1 MLKVL
6 PVTLSGP
13 NGSYE
18 TFAFLDDGSTATMI
32 DCKVAARLGLIGPE
46 EFITVN
52 GIMGLQK
59 TTKVRYVD
67 FYIRGKYESDIHL
80 VNHAKAVQSLG
91 LNEQTLSRETI
102 ESYAHLKDLAE
113 YLTYADATPTVLI
126 GAEHW
131 HLSICREVC
140 EGRRNEPAA
149 CRTLLGWTLYGPTS
163 SKTKPVEFVNHC
175 QLDRT
180 EPSENERLESLIKE
194 QYKLDSLGI
203 SKRETLFSKLDSR
216 AVEILDATTTRLPTG
231 RYEVGLPWRDNIQ
244 CVPDSC
250 PQALS
255 RFLSLERR
263 MIREPAFADAYK
275 KFIDNMIA
283 KNYAEECDSGT
294 YYNHL
299 ITKSVNTS
307 IDLKHDTNLGDY
319 SNKIHTLSDNL
330 QPSTVSPNKT
340 ETNFDI
346 ELSSVNNNKNKLKTE
361 SEPNKSDINARI
373 RWYLPHFG
381 VYHPQKRKLRVVH
394 DAAATNQGVSL
405 NSLLLQGPDLLEN
418 LLGILFRFREGAVAI
433 TADIKEMFPQI
444 KIREQDRD
452 ALRFLWRDV
461 QSRETMPLKE
471 YRMTAVIFGASSSPF
486 TALYIKHKNA
496 MSHQDS
502 YPAAANASIHSS
514 YMDDFL
520 DSLDD
525 VDEAAQMASDVVT
538 IHRNACFEMCG
549 WNSNDQGALRLV
561 PTELRAVQPSEM
573 SLGSESSS
581 VRALGVSWDPISD
594 TVGFRTGLEGLILQG
609 SFNKRKVL
617 FHLMKVYDPLGLL
630 GPIVVKGRILLQE
643 AWRSNIDWDTP
654 FPPSQILKWN
664 EWFKELSDVS
674 TIRIPRWYAKL
685 NGEPLHREL
694 HIFADASELAFA
706 TVAYWRLL
714 YADGT
719 VKLALI
725 TSKTRVSPLKPISI
739 PRLELQG
746 ALIASRLA
754 VTIKEFH
761 KKKPLRTFL
770 WTDSR
775 TVLGWLRSDAR
786 TYKPFVAHRVGEIT
800 ENTRVQDWKW
810 VPTDLNVADDA
821 TRIKPLHLNPN
832 HRWFTGPSFLLD
844 PPENWPVEPAGQPIV
859 QEERKQTSGLV
870 VGHLTITADFS
881 RFSDWLRLL
890 RATARVL
897 QAASKFRSA
906 LDRVGRVAPSTDVR
920 LRQRTNRPTSTTLIP
935 LTAELMEAAER
946 HVLKKVQSESFSDE
960 IPIIERGELIPKS
973 SRLAKLSPRMG
984 PDNLLHLAGRIVAV
998 QDVGSEIKFPIIL
1011 DGRHPVVRLLVN
1023 FYHRKAGHANN
1034 EMVVNEVRQKY
1045 WLLHLRSTVRSVT
1058 SKCLSC
1064 RIKRAKPMN
1073 PMTGNL
1079 PPQRLAHHRRP
1090 FTYTG
1095 LDYFGPINTKI
1106 GRRQEKRYV
1115 ALYTC
1120 MTSRAVHLE
1129 LVHSLSADSAIM
1141 SLRRFIARRGAP
1153 NTVYSDNGTCFV
1165 GADRILREF
1174 YQNEVY
1180 DFAANRGIKWSFIPA
1195 AAPFFGGCWER
1206 LIRTVKVAL
1215 NATLRE
1221 REPNPEVLV
1230 TLLLEAEAI
1239 VNSRPL
1245 THVPIGPEDQ
1255 ETLTPFHF
1263 LIGSSSNQVLPA
1275 TLDDRDLLRRA
1286 DWRKA
1291 LRLADHFWNRWVKE
1305 ILPTMQP
1312 RQIAENREHDL
1323 TLGDLVIIVDQNLPR
1338 GTWPRGR
1345 VVATFPGRDGVVR
1358 VVDVATSGGILRRPS
1373 KKLVRLEA

>member
-1 MLKVL
+1 
-6 PVTLSGP
+6 
-13 NGSYE
+13 
-18 TFAFLDDGSTATMI
+18 
-32 DCKVAARLGLIGPE
+32 
-46 EFITVN
+46 
-52 GIMGLQK
+52 
-59 TTKVRYVD
+59 
-67 FYIRGKYESDIHL
+67 
-80 VNHAKAVQSLG
+80 
-91 LNEQTLSRETI
+91 
-102 ESYAHLKDLAE
+102 
-113 YLTYADATPTVLI
+113 
-126 GAEHW
+126 
-131 HLSICREVC
+131 
-140 EGRRNEPAA
+140 
-149 CRTLLGWTLYGPTS
+149 
-163 SKTKPVEFVNHC
+163 
-175 QLDRT
+175 
-180 EPSENERLESLIKE
+180 
-194 QYKLDSLGI
+194 
-203 SKRETLFSKLDSR
+203 
-216 AVEILDATTTRLPTG
+216 
-231 RYEVGLPWRDNIQ
+231 
-244 CVPDSC
+244 
-250 PQALS
+250 
-255 RFLSLERR
+255 
-263 MIREPAFADAYK
+263 
-275 KFIDNMIA
+275 
-283 KNYAEECDSGT
+283 
-294 YYNHL
+294 
-299 ITKSVNTS
+299 
-307 IDLKHDTNLGDY
+307 
-319 SNKIHTLSDNL
+319 
-330 QPSTVSPNKT
+330 
-340 ETNFDI
+340 
-346 ELSSVNNNKNKLKTE
+346 
-361 SEPNKSDINARI
+361 
-373 RWYLPHFG
+373 
-381 VYHPQKRKLRVVH
+381 
-394 DAAATNQGVSL
+394 
-405 NSLLLQGPDLLEN
+405 
-418 LLGILFRFREGAVAI
+418 
-433 TADIKEMFPQI
+433 
-444 KIREQDRD
+444 
-452 ALRFLWRDV
+452 
-461 QSRETMPLKE
+461 
-471 YRMTAVIFGASSSPF
+471 
-486 TALYIKHKNA
+486 

-549 WNSNDQGALRLV
+549 WISNDQGALRLV
-561 PTELRAVQPSEM
+561 PTELRAAQPSEM

-594 TVGFRTGLEGLILQG
+594 TIGFRTGLEGLILQG

-617 FHLMKVYDPLGLL
+617 SHLMKVYDPLGLL

-714 YADGT
+714 YTDGT

-725 TSKTRVSPLKPISI
+725 TSKTRVSPLKPTSI

-786 TYKPFVAHRVGEIT
+786 TFKPFVAHRVGEIT

-920 LRQRTNRPTSTTLIP
+920 LRQRTNTPTSTTLIP

-960 IPIIERGELIPKS
+960 IPTIERGELIPKS

-1058 SKCLSC
+1058 SKCLFC

-1095 LDYFGPINTKI
+1095 LDYFGPIITKI

-1115 ALYTC
+1115 ADLYTC

-1129 LVHSLSADSAIM
+1129 LVHSLSADAAIM
-1141 SLRRFIARRGAP
+1141 SLRRFIARRGTP
-1153 NTVYSDNGTCFV
+1153 NTVYSDNGTCFI

-1174 YQNEVY
+1174 YQHEVY

-1206 LIRTVKVAL
+1206 LIRTIKVAL

-1245 THVPIGPEDQ
+1245 THVPVGPEDQ

-1323 TLGDLVIIVDQNLPR
+1323 TVGDLVIIVDQNLPR

>member
-32 DCKVAARLGLIGPE
+32 DCKVAARIGLIGPE

-80 VNHAKAVQSLG
+80 VNRAKAVQSLG
-91 LNEQTLSRETI
+91 LNEQTLSTETI

-163 SKTKPVEFVNHC
+163 SKTKPVEFVNRC

-231 RYEVGLPWRDNIQ
+231 RYEVGLPWCDNIR
-244 CVPDSC
+244 CVPDSY
-250 PQALS
+250 PQALT

-283 KNYAEECDSGT
+283 KNYAEECNSGT

-307 IDLKHDTNLGDY
+307 IDLKRDTNLGDY
-319 SNKIHTLSDNL
+319 PNKIHTLSDNL
-330 QPSTVSPNKT
+330 QPSTVSPNNA

-346 ELSSVNNNKNKLKTE
+346 NLSS
-361 SEPNKSDINARI
+361 
-373 RWYLPHFG
+373 
-381 VYHPQKRKLRVVH
+381 
-394 DAAATNQGVSL
+394 
-405 NSLLLQGPDLLEN
+405 
-418 LLGILFRFREGAVAI
+418 
-433 TADIKEMFPQI
+433 
-444 KIREQDRD
+444 
-452 ALRFLWRDV
+452 
-461 QSRETMPLKE
+461 
-471 YRMTAVIFGASSSPF
+471 
-486 TALYIKHKNA
+486 
-496 MSHQDS
+496 
-502 YPAAANASIHSS
+502 
-514 YMDDFL
+514 
-520 DSLDD
+520 
-525 VDEAAQMASDVVT
+525 
-538 IHRNACFEMCG
+538 
-549 WNSNDQGALRLV
+549 
-561 PTELRAVQPSEM
+561 
-573 SLGSESSS
+573 
-581 VRALGVSWDPISD
+581 
-594 TVGFRTGLEGLILQG
+594 
-609 SFNKRKVL
+609 
-617 FHLMKVYDPLGLL
+617 
-630 GPIVVKGRILLQE
+630 
-643 AWRSNIDWDTP
+643 
-654 FPPSQILKWN
+654 
-664 EWFKELSDVS
+664 
-674 TIRIPRWYAKL
+674 
-685 NGEPLHREL
+685 
-694 HIFADASELAFA
+694 
-706 TVAYWRLL
+706 
-714 YADGT
+714 
-719 VKLALI
+719 
-725 TSKTRVSPLKPISI
+725 
-739 PRLELQG
+739 
-746 ALIASRLA
+746 
-754 VTIKEFH
+754 
-761 KKKPLRTFL
+761 
-770 WTDSR
+770 
-775 TVLGWLRSDAR
+775 
-786 TYKPFVAHRVGEIT
+786 
-800 ENTRVQDWKW
+800 
-810 VPTDLNVADDA
+810 
-821 TRIKPLHLNPN
+821 
-832 HRWFTGPSFLLD
+832 PSFLLD

-870 VGHLTITADFS
+870 VGHLEITADFS

-890 RATARVL
+890 RPTARVL

-906 LDRVGRVAPSTDVR
+906 LDRVGCVALSTDVR
-920 LRQRTNRPTSTTLIP
+920 RRQRTNTPTSTTLIP

-998 QDVGSEIKFPIIL
+998 RDVGSEIKFPIIL

-1058 SKCLSC
+1058 SKCLFC

-1073 PMTGNL
+1073 PMTGNF

-1095 LDYFGPINTKI
+1095 LGYFGPINSKI

-1174 YQNEVY
+1174 HQYEVY

-1245 THVPIGPEDQ
+1245 THVPVGPEDQ

-1323 TLGDLVIIVDQNLPR
+1323 TIGDLVIVVDQNLPR